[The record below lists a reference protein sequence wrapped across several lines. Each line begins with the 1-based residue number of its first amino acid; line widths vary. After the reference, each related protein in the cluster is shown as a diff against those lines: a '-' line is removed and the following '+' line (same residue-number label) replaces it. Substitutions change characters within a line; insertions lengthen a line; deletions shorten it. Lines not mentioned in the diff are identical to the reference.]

1 MGFSEQVDSGE
12 AMSLVLIWNLKRD
25 LETFSVVLLL
35 LSTFFFFFPLFSSLL
50 ISPPLVFYFFYS
62 TKRQFVFT
70 YNLFT
75 SSFFC
80 FLTHS
85 PSLALLALSLLI
97 LKKAYLFLCVA
108 RPPPPTKQN
117 NLLGRVVLCVC
128 FARF

>member
-1 MGFSEQVDSGE
+1 
-12 AMSLVLIWNLKRD
+12 
-25 LETFSVVLLL
+25 
-35 LSTFFFFFPLFSSLL
+35 
-50 ISPPLVFYFFYS
+50 VFYFFYS